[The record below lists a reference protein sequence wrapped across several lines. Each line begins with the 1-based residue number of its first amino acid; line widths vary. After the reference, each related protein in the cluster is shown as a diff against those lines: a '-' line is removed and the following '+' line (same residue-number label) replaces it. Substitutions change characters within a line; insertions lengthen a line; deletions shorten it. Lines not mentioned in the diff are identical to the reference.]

1 MSTTSSPVAAAARSG
16 SRETPLSVQRPVL
29 SPRKRKLSALEAVS
43 PTSLDEDVTPHS
55 SSSSSSR
62 TSAASHSASCSSLE
76 TRAISPKKKTK
87 AEDRS
92 STNNHSSHSSSS
104 GSRSSSSGSSSSSS
118 GSSGSDPN
126 HKWASHHV
134 ATGVASALDLDASE
148 TAEPIALG
156 AEPAGDLSA
165 AELELLSRF
174 LA

>member
-55 SSSSSSR
+55 SSSSSR

-92 STNNHSSHSSSS
+92 STNYHSSSS
-104 GSRSSSSGSSSSSS
+104 GSRSSSS